1 MRRALVLAACV
12 AAALTVP
19 AAAWAHAALLRTVP
33 AASKVVNTPPR
44 SVALVYSEAVEPR
57 FAVVS
62 VTDAAGRQQT
72 TGSPHRSPANADE
85 LDVPLRHL
93 RQGWYLVFWRAISV
107 DGHPVRGAFT
117 FAVGPNQGPAPQFV
131 IPSLSETAATPT
143 LVAARWASFLG
154 FMVAI
159 GLFVLRTIVI
169 RPLGGSPRALSVAFW
184 LALGLALVAVPVY
197 VLLATAQ
204 FALRSAWSIG
214 VLLPLLRTSAF
225 GRGYLDLE
233 LLLALFAITAGIT
246 LCLDR
251 PQRARRSVA
260 ELMALGGAVLAAGAV
275 LLAPGA
281 AGHAAQTSPRVL
293 ALTLD
298 WLHLAAGSVWLG
310 GLIGLLVL
318 IGSLPAAQRV
328 AGLAVC
334 VPRFSNVA
342 FVSVVALLGSGV
354 WASVLHL
361 PTLASLWQTSYG
373 QAIIVKSSLLLA
385 AMLIAS
391 VNLLRSRPALTA
403 ADPPLR
409 TAVLLGRLVGGE
421 VLLVVAAVAVAAV
434 LSSLAP
440 PSKALAA
447 IGSASGKVGPGPVTK
462 VVEES
467 GYRLELQVTPNR
479 AAVPNEF
486 AVRITRNGVAVRG
499 AQVTATFTML
509 DMEMPQQSYV
519 LAESSPGVYR
529 RASPALVMVGHW
541 GLSFEI
547 IPKGAAPFTVLL
559 IDRASG

>member
-33 AASKVVNTPPR
+33 AASKVVNTAPR

-72 TGSPHRSPANADE
+72 TGSPRRSPTNADE

-117 FAVGPNQGPAPQFV
+117 FAVGPNQGPAPAFR

-154 FMVAI
+154 LMVAI
-159 GLFVLRTIVI
+159 GLFMLRTVVI
-169 RPLGGSPRALSVAFW
+169 RPLGGAPRALSVAFW
-184 LALGLALVAVPVY
+184 LALAVALIAVPVY

-214 VLLPLLRTSAF
+214 TLLPLMRTSAF

-233 LLLALFAITAGIT
+233 LLLVLFGIAAAVALW
-246 LCLDR
+246 LDR

-260 ELMALGGAVLAAGAV
+260 ELMALGGAVFAAGAV

-293 ALTLD
+293 ALALD
-298 WLHLAAGSVWLG
+298 WLHLVAGSLWLG
-310 GLIGLLVL
+310 GLVGLLVL
-318 IGSLPAAQRV
+318 IGSLPVAQRLR
-328 AGLAVC
+328 GLAVC

-373 QAIIVKSSLLLA
+373 QAIIVKASLLLG

-391 VNLLRSRPALTA
+391 VNLLRTRPALA
-403 ADPPLR
+403 SADPPPR
-409 TAVLLGRLVGGE
+409 TAVLLRRLVGGE
-421 VLLVVAAVAVAAV
+421 VLLVVAIVAVAAV

-462 VVEES
+462 VVQES
-467 GYRLELQVTPNR
+467 GYRLELHVTPNR
-479 AAVPNEF
+479 AAVPNDF
-486 AVRITRNGVAVRG
+486 AVRITRNGAAVRG
-499 AQVTATFTML
+499 AQVTATFAML
-509 DMEMPQQSYV
+509 DMEMPQQSYS
-519 LAESSPGVYR
+519 LAEASPGLYR

-547 IPKGAAPFTVLL
+547 VPRGAAAFTVLL
-559 IDRASG
+559 VDRASG